1 MNIIAILVYKL
12 SQLNN
17 FQSLGTEYV
26 SNKMLIQFHNFSVC
40 LNKIPAKNAKDSAE
54 TSVCYVSDD
63 FCIPQH
69 FSQGYNLVF

>member
-1 MNIIAILVYKL
+1 MNLIAILVYKL

-17 FQSLGTEYV
+17 FQSLGTEYI

-40 LNKIPAKNAKDSAE
+40 LNNISAKKLPDSAE
-54 TSVCYVSDD
+54 TFVCYVRDD